1 MTQLTNDLVAWPD
14 IDNVLLDM
22 DGTLLDLNFDTVF
35 WLQVVPQAYA
45 RAAQQPLSDIMPTL
59 RLAFE
64 SQRGRLNWYDVD
76 YWTRTLKLDVMALQQ
91 EFKRHIG
98 WLDGAEAFLDAVN
111 AADKHV
117 MLVTNADRKTL
128 GVKDEQTGVIGKLDD
143 AVSSHDF
150 GCPKE
155 HPEFWDRF
163 FKAHPMDRERTLFVD
178 DTLSVL
184 ASARNAG
191 IEHVLAIAQP
201 DSTAP
206 ARDMEDFL
214 TVNGV
219 GDLVANDAAAA
230 QDSV

>member
-1 MTQLTNDLVAWPD
+1 MTQLSNDLVAWPD

-64 SQRGRLNWYDVD
+64 SQRGSLNWYDID
-76 YWTRTLKLDVMALQQ
+76 YWTRTLRLDVMALQQ
-91 EFKRHIG
+91 DFKRHIG
-98 WLDGAEAFLDAVN
+98 WLDGAQGFLDAVN

-128 GVKDEQTGVIGKLDD
+128 GVKDAQTGLIERLDD

-155 HPEFWDRF
+155 HPAFWDRF
-163 FKAHPMDRERTLFVD
+163 FEAHPMDRARTLFVD
-178 DTLSVL
+178 DTLTVL

-191 IEHVLAIAQP
+191 IGHVVAIAQP

-206 ARDMEDFL
+206 ARAMEDFV

-219 GDLVANDAAAA
+219 GDLVAADG
-230 QDSV
+230 DGS